1 MVLIIPDKIPNSVVI
16 PNETKKIIKRNNMQE
31 NRQDKGRTRSK
42 NLASF
47 SSSLSI
53 KSVMV

>member
-1 MVLIIPDKIPNSVVI
+1 MKC
-16 PNETKKIIKRNNMQE
+16 KRGNLGKYG
-31 NRQDKGRTRSK
+31 QDKGRTRSK

-53 KSVMV
+53 KSVMVQRL